1 MKKAVILLAVATLAF
16 CIDQAD
22 IFNTDSGPVKTTPIY
37 NTAMMIEGGGK
48 VIHVDPSS
56 QANYKGLPKAD
67 LILITLDDPEHLDP
81 AAIAKI
87 SKKSTAIISPPGP
100 AGKLQHCTA
109 LTYGETVGF
118 GDISIQAVPA
128 YNVPAAGSDQKPLH
142 PQGQGNG
149 YVLTYPGLRL
159 YISGDTSL
167 LPELKKLKNI
177 EVVFLSVAAPGTLT
191 VDEATDLIKALKP
204 KIVYPNHYQKVDP
217 DEIKKQ
223 LATPGIEIRKRYWY

>member
-1 MKKAVILLAVATLAF
+1 MRTAVLLLSLAAVAY

-100 AGKLQHCTA
+100 AAKLQHCTA
-109 LTYGETVGF
+109 LSYGETVGF

-128 YNVPAAGSDQKPLH
+128 YNLPVAGSDQKPLH
-142 PQGQGNG
+142 AEGQGNG

-159 YISGDTSL
+159 YISGDTSEL
-167 LPELKKLKNI
+167 KELKKLKNI
-177 EVVFLSVAAPGTLT
+177 DVAFLSVAAPGTLT
-191 VDEATDLIKALKP
+191 IDEAVDLIKALKA
-204 KIVYPNHYQKVDP
+204 KTVYPDHYGKANP

-223 LATPGIEIRKRYWY
+223 LATPGVEVRTRYWY